1 MSYHIMDFCISML
14 YFTSE
19 SEYHSVHRWSNHWIP
34 SGRGKKTDLRSGW
47 VRSNPINLASQSISN
62 VHDVHQMSIK
72 CQSNVHQFLE
82 LSTHPHINCL
92 SKHPHERFFQAW
104 VSKKTLRSRWN
115 LPRSRC
121 ALRRRKWRSARRP
134 TMLHR
139 NSGGYGS
146 WVDLYYI
153 YSLSIGWMWIIYG
166 LIWFI
171 WWR

>member
-19 SEYHSVHRWSNHWIP
+19 SEYHSVHRWSNHWIL

-62 VHDVHQMSIK
+62 VHDVHQMSIN
-72 CQSNVHQFLE
+72 CPSISRTVHT
-82 LSTHPHINCL
+82 STHQLPLKTSPRAIL
-92 SKHPHERFFQAW
+92 SGVGLE
-104 VSKKTLRSRWN
+104 KTLRSRWN